1 VSDQDYTQ
9 WRVCIRDE
17 RGSAVGGGVVL
28 GDRHV
33 LTCAH
38 VVTAAVGGPS
48 AAVPVDFVAKRPSL
62 APQRARVV
70 PDGWFPPLAD
80 ESGDLALLEL
90 DTPLPRGTGRLLR
103 RLSLGAHHQVR
114 LCGFPR
120 EAPTGL
126 WVDARMAGDCGPGGE
141 WIQLNASASDPR
153 VQEGFSGTPV
163 FLDASGAVVGILV
176 TRPARASATVSWMVP
191 VETIL
196 SYLPRTRDW
205 VSGDS
210 GVDFVFQSLRDPS
223 RADQSLV
230 ERLTR
235 FFGRGA
241 AAGVMILV
249 AEPGSPAL
257 DALREFVARSSRER
271 RPIDSRPSADDFSAR
286 PDPLLGS
293 IDLALDVSGKTT
305 AEVSGRIAMWMNAS
319 GVPSESLVDSLAG
332 RPPPMNVVLDGIDAA
347 ADPYELIDEVV
358 QPLTARTA
366 EQDRRLLLTFR
377 DSASPSLYRAS
388 LRLLA
393 ARVDQVSEAEQA
405 AEERYEFVAARVA
418 GVPRPA
424 LENPSLRLR
433 LTELQAAA
441 DRPVKTPLLPAL
453 ESRQRDADQAL
464 DDALRVRRR
473 IDARLDARNRL
484 RDRLDAYRARC
495 VDHGLTEDTE
505 LAEIYGQARQLLWS
519 GRCDLSRCAK
529 LLDAYAALIRRRLN
543 GRAPNEASD
552 STERP

>member
-1 VSDQDYTQ
+1 VSDQAYTQ

-48 AAVPVDFVAKRPSL
+48 APVPVDFVAMRPGL
-62 APQRARVV
+62 ARQRARVV
-70 PDGWFPPLAD
+70 RDGWFPPLDD

-90 DTPLPRGTGRLLR
+90 AEPLAHGTGPLLR
-103 RLSLGAHHQVR
+103 RVSLGARHEVR
-114 LCGFPR
+114 VCGFPG

-126 WVDARMAGDCGPGGE
+126 WVHAHMDGECGPGKE
-141 WIQLNASASDPR
+141 WIQLTATGSDPR

-163 FLDASGAVVGILV
+163 FHDASGSVVGIVV
-176 TRPARASATVSWMVP
+176 TRPARAGSPVSWMVP

-196 SYLPRTRDW
+196 SYLPGTRDW

-210 GVDFVFQSLRDPS
+210 GVDGSF
-223 RADQSLV
+223 RALPDAARTDRSIV

-241 AAGVMILV
+241 AGGVMILV

-257 DALREFVARSSRER
+257 DTLRDVVARASRER
-271 RPIDSRPSADDFSAR
+271 RPVDSRPSGHDSSAH

-305 AEVSGRIAMWMNAS
+305 AEVSGRISTWMNTG
-319 GVPSESLVDSLAG
+319 GVPTERLMDSLAR
-332 RPPPMNVVLDGIDAA
+332 RPPPMNVVLEGIDAA
-347 ADPYELIDEVV
+347 AEPHQLVDEVV
-358 QPLTARTA
+358 GPLTAQAA

-377 DSASPSLYRAS
+377 DSASPSLYRAA

-393 ARVDQVSEAEQA
+393 ARVDQVRDAELEAR
-405 AEERYEFVAARVA
+405 ERHEYVAARIA
-418 GVPRPA
+418 PVPEPTFRS
-424 LENPSLRLR
+424 PSLRLR
-433 LTELQAAA
+433 LTALRAAA
-441 DRPVKTPLLPAL
+441 DRPGDTPLLPAL
-453 ESRQRDADQAL
+453 ESSRRDADRAL
-464 DDALRVRRR
+464 EEALRVRQS
-473 IDARLDARNRL
+473 LDESLDTRDRL
-484 RDRLDAYRARC
+484 RDRLDGYRARC
-495 VDHGLTEDTE
+495 VDNGLTEDTG
-505 LAEIYGQARQLLWS
+505 LAEIYGQAHELLWS
-519 GRCDLSRCAK
+519 GRCDLSRCAE
-529 LLDAYAALIRRRLN
+529 LLDSYATLIRARISDRTNGTARR
-543 GRAPNEASD
+543 
-552 STERP
+552 